1 MLKILPIQSK
11 AEQELACSRCGIPYK
26 AEALAYAASVDEVFI
41 GICQFRTAGEVGE
54 MYDLT
59 LIPEKEDFEALF
71 LMGRAAL
78 NFIDLCG
85 VHKAVYLSE
94 RVDETLLKAVGFSK
108 NENGV
113 WEMDLEDFFLHP
125 CHHKD
130 GQNK

>member
-11 AEQELACSRCGIPYK
+11 AEQELYCSRCGVTYR
-26 AEALAYAASVDEVFI
+26 EDALAYAASVDEAFI

-54 MYDLT
+54 VYDLT
-59 LIPEKEDFEALF
+59 LVPGIDDFEAIF

-85 VHKAVYLSE
+85 VHKAIYVSE
-94 RVDETLLKAVGFSK
+94 KADESLLKAVGFKK

-113 WEMDLEDFFLHP
+113 FEMNLKDFFLHP
-125 CHHKD
+125 CQHHD
-130 GQNK
+130 H